1 MDTPEHIQTYRQ
13 CLIKLGYGCPLYEP
27 DPSRYEHV
35 QIGDVGY
42 VDSVIGHFHRVF
54 NVFFHANHHINRRY
68 GIPDNFE
75 PLELNLR
82 AHVRAADHA
91 VGVHAVS
98 LSLDRSAGIDVEG
111 YQS

>member
-42 VDSVIGHFHRVF
+42 VDSMNGNFHRVF
-54 NVFFHANHHINRRY
+54 NAFFRAEHPINRRH

-75 PLELNLR
+75 PLDANLR
-82 AHVRAADHA
+82 DHVRAADHA
-91 VGVHAVS
+91 VGVHSVS
-98 LSLDRSAGIDVEG
+98 LSVEKSAGFDLEG
-111 YQS
+111 